1 MHRHFDIYILYVPS
15 IIIIF
20 LRILVVAED
29 FIYAN
34 WQEDISVFEKVYT
47 ILKHTIFKIIL
58 KNLPDVLEIVP
69 RYIFVTLFPVSVV
82 PTCIVRFVGT

>member
-1 MHRHFDIYILYVPS
+1 MHRHFDIYIYILYVPS

-20 LRILVVAED
+20 LRILVVAEN
-29 FIYAN
+29 FICAN

-47 ILKHTIFKIIL
+47 ILKHTICKIIL
-58 KNLPDVLEIVP
+58 RDLPDVLKIVP
-69 RYIFVTLFPVSVV
+69 RYIFVTLFMS